1 MEIDWRVIKRSF
13 TSLLNEEDRRVL
25 DAWLNESERHR
36 QLYEEMKCF
45 VARRENFQLSVEA
58 KKQFRKDFLS
68 KIDVAYRKR
77 GRRVWV
83 KVVS

>member
-45 VARRENFQLSVEA
+45 VARREEFPV
-58 KKQFRKDFLS
+58 
-68 KIDVAYRKR
+68 KR
-77 GRRVWV
+77 GG
-83 KVVS
+83 KETI